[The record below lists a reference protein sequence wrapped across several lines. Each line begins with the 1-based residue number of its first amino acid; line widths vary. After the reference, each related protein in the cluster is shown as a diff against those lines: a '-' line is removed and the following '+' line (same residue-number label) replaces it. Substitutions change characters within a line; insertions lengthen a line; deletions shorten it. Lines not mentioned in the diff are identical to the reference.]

1 MGEECG
7 GGEKAKGGVSTA
19 EKDGGGDVGPVTV
32 VGGGVD
38 EEDEEGDG
46 ECELGEAEG
55 LGMRD

>member
-1 MGEECG
+1 MRGRG
-7 GGEKAKGGVSTA
+7 GKRREVMSTA